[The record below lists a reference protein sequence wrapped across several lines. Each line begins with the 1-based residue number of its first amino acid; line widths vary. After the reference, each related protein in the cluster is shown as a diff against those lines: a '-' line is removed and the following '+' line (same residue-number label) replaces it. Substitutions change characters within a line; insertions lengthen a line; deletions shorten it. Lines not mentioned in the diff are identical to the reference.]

1 MCDTSTGAGE
11 DTEEGGEGEDGVD
24 GVRELL
30 RAPVEDLGGRGEGA
44 GGGEQRGRDAR
55 CAALLPPLALRAG
68 VGAAGAGAGAGEDT
82 DEGGDVRELL
92 RAPEE
97 DLGGRGEDAG
107 CGEQRARDA
116 RCAALLPPLALRA
129 VVWASERRSATTAHL
144 RHGHRGDDAVLHA
157 EDIERVLE
165 ARVTL
170 GDEVRVLHRAQHAP
184 LEGAG
189 DLGAHEGEH
198 LFEGPA
204 ARLGGTVGDRKGDAL
219 GELVGA
225 ADWNGSGS
233 QLHMVSTHTYGD
245 EGCNHQAYYRN
256 LRAKSLKLTK
266 SVGVAEPI
274 MSKWRKGRSNGRHY
288 QGKGGTSE
296 SMSLLSK
303 SSNGYCNATGVT
315 CSTFK
320 YVTRRGKRLKH
331 SKTGSDRI
339 DGKSSRAELSASW
352 MGRDVGL
359 SEPR

>member
-68 VGAAGAGAGAGEDT
+68 VGAARAGAGEDT

-92 RAPEE
+92 CAPVE

-116 RCAALLPPLALRA
+116 RCAALLPPLALCA
-129 VVWASERRSATTAHL
+129 VVWASERRSATTAVGGRRAL
-144 RHGHRGDDAVLHA
+144 REGFSLRITMSSLH
-157 EDIERVLE
+157 RVLE
-165 ARVTL
+165 GRVTL

-204 ARLGGTVGDRKGDAL
+204 ARLGGTDGDRKGDAL
-219 GELVGA
+219 GELVDA

-233 QLHMVSTHTYGD
+233 QSASSELSWDDQHGDCLHMVSTHTYGD

-296 SMSLLSK
+296 SMRGELREDGRKGREVFDGHGVMTPSK
-303 SSNGYCNATGVT
+303 STTYFVH
-315 CSTFK
+315 
-320 YVTRRGKRLKH
+320 VR
-331 SKTGSDRI
+331 D
-339 DGKSSRAELSASW
+339 
-352 MGRDVGL
+352 MGL
-359 SEPR
+359 PLP